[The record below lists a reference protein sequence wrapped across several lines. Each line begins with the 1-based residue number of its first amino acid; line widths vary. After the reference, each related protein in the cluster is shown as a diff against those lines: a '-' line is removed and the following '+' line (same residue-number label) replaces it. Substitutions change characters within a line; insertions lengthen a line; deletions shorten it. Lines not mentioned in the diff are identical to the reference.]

1 MKDKRI
7 GCCMTGSFCTFD
19 RAFDAYRQLALAGAR
34 LLPVMSENAY
44 ETDTRFHAAADAR
57 RIFEQIAGREIIHT
71 IRDAEPIGPK
81 KMVDLM
87 TVMPCTGN
95 TVSKIVNGVVD
106 TPAVMAVKSTLRAGR
121 PVLIAVATNDGLGI
135 CAKNIG
141 QLLAVKNVFFVPFA
155 QDDPENKPQ
164 SLVARFDLAFA
175 AAEAALEG
183 RQLQP
188 ILTANC

>member
-1 MKDKRI
+1 MKGKKI

-19 RAFDAYRQLALAGAR
+19 RAFDAYRALSAEGAQ

-44 ETDTRFHAAADAR
+44 GTDTRFHSAEDAR
-57 RIFEQIAGREIIHT
+57 RIFEEIAGREIIHT
-71 IRDAEPIGPK
+71 VRDAEPIGPK

-87 TVMPCTGN
+87 IVMPCTGN
-95 TVSKIVNGVVD
+95 TISKIANGIVD

-121 PVLIAVATNDGLGI
+121 PVLIAVSTNDGLGI
-135 CAKNIG
+135 CAQNIG
-141 QLLAVKNVFFVPFA
+141 RLLAMRNVFFVPFA

-164 SLVARFDLAFA
+164 SLVARFELASLA
-175 AAEAALEG
+175 AKAALEF

-188 ILTANC
+188 ILADKC